1 MASLSKFVGIPTTC
15 VEYMHPWSDHCV
27 NATAGLLLQSCSES
41 LRIYSAVYLLSL
53 VMRGKIPSRK
63 DLQRTL
69 HGMLQSTAFLTTN
82 AFTFSM
88 FVCLLRRWLGK
99 LYFLTVAFVP
109 SWMASFCAI
118 LVERP
123 SRRGLLC
130 LYVANVATETYWR
143 MLESRGLVHPIKYG
157 RVMIFGLSATI
168 LLLLYRSGLHKTQN
182 DGLFDIIRF
191 VVGKSEEAHAEDAER
206 PPDRPPVARPAI
218 PHGSILRIVHDKVM
232 GFLRALPKHFSC
244 PHRDSCVSYTLQGGT
259 KLFCVGLGLQLTL
272 SLVFQMGKIL
282 RNPSAI
288 KRILRS
294 RDVMKIALFLGG
306 FSALFRAT
314 SCSLRHLLGRDS
326 PYHAVPAG
334 LLASTMF
341 SQYPDTSVCLYIMWK
356 MLQITY
362 KLGIER
368 KIVPRIP
375 GATIFLYCTF
385 TATLF
390 HVAMV
395 EPRNLRPSYWK
406 FLHSLSGGR
415 SAAIDRIPVDLWG
428 LETSKQLMEV
438 LKSTRTD
445 FNVKFLL

>member
-1 MASLSKFVGIPTTC
+1 MTHISKLAGIPTTC
-15 VEYMHPWSDHCV
+15 VEYMHPWTDHCV
-27 NATAGLLLQSCSES
+27 NATAGLLLQACKES
-41 LRIYSAVYLLSL
+41 FRIYSAVYLLSL
-53 VMRGKIPSRK
+53 VMRGKIPTKK
-63 DLQRTL
+63 DVRRTIQ
-69 HGMLQSTAFLTTN
+69 GMLQSTAFLTTN

-99 LYFLTVAFVP
+99 LYFITVAFVP
-109 SWMASFCAI
+109 SWLASFFAI

-143 MLESRGLVHPIKYG
+143 MLESRGLVRPVKHG
-157 RVMIFGLSATI
+157 RVIIFGLSAT
-168 LLLLYRSGLHKTQN
+168 LLLFYYRSGLHKTQN

-191 VVGKSEEAHAEDAER
+191 VVGRSEEGKVDEAPE
-206 PPDRPPVARPAI
+206 PPLPRPAAF
-218 PHGSILRIVHDKVM
+218 PLRGVVKAVHNRVM
-232 GFLRALPKHFSC
+232 RLLKSLPWHFSC
-244 PHRDSCVSYTLQGGT
+244 PHRDSCASYTFQGGS
-259 KLFCVGLGLQLTL
+259 KLFCVGLGLQVTL
-272 SLVFQMGKIL
+272 SLVFQMGKII
-282 RNPSAI
+282 RNPAAL
-288 KRILRS
+288 KRIFRNREVL
-294 RDVMKIALFLGG
+294 KIALFLGG

-314 SCSLRHLLGRDS
+314 SCSLRHLIGRDS
-326 PYHAVPAG
+326 PYYALPAG

-368 KIVPRIP
+368 KVLPRVP

-390 HVAMV
+390 HAAMV
-395 EPRNLRPSYWK
+395 EPLNLRESYWK

-428 LETSKQLMEV
+428 LETSKALTEV
-438 LKSTRTD
+438 LKRTRTD
-445 FNVKFLL
+445 LNVKFLF

>member
-1 MASLSKFVGIPTTC
+1 MTHMSKLAGIPSTC
-15 VEYMHPWSDHCV
+15 IEYMHPWTDHCV
-27 NATAGLLLQSCSES
+27 NATAGLLLQSCKES

-53 VMRGKIPSRK
+53 VMRGKIPTRK
-63 DLQRTL
+63 DIKRTIQ
-69 HGMLQSTAFLTTN
+69 GMLQSTAFLTTN

-109 SWMASFCAI
+109 SWLASFFAI

-143 MLESRGLVHPIKYG
+143 MLESRGLVHPVKHG
-157 RVMIFGLSATI
+157 RVMIFGLSAT
-168 LLLLYRSGLHKTQN
+168 LLLFYYRSGLHKTQN

-191 VVGKSEEAHAEDAER
+191 VVGKSEEAQPPEEAAAEPPRPRPSFPLGDSLRGIRER
-206 PPDRPPVARPAI
+206 VI
-218 PHGSILRIVHDKVM
+218 N
-232 GFLRALPKHFSC
+232 FLRTLPRHFSC
-244 PHRDSCVSYTLQGGT
+244 PHRGSCASYTLHGGS

-272 SLVFQMGKIL
+272 SLVFQMGKII
-282 RNPSAI
+282 RNPGTI

-294 RDVMKIALFLGG
+294 RDVVKIALFLGG

-314 SCSLRHLLGRDS
+314 SCSLRHLIGRDS
-326 PYHAVPAG
+326 PFHAVPAG

-368 KIVPRIP
+368 KILPRVP

-390 HVAMV
+390 HAAMV
-395 EPRNLRPSYWK
+395 EPLNLRPSYWK

-415 SAAIDRIPVDLWG
+415 SAVIDRVPIDQWG
-428 LETSKQLMEV
+428 LDTSRALKEV
-438 LKSTRTD
+438 LRRTRTD
-445 FNVKFLL
+445 QNLKFLL